1 MLADPRALQ
10 YILHTSGYRFPK
22 STDSQQ
28 ITTLQFGHGVLS
40 VEGGF
45 VLVSHG

>member
-28 ITTLQFGHGVLS
+28 ITTLQFGRG

-45 VLVSHG
+45 VLGSHG